1 VKGDDGVEYS
11 MQYYERFQILLN
23 ERGTK
28 IADLSKATGIPKTT
42 LYGIIRKK
50 AKNISLVYASKI
62 ADYFN
67 VSVEY
72 LATGKEI
79 PKPLKLAEDEIGLV
93 DLWRQLPHDEQMQMI
108 GRIKQLLEQGVA
120 NKGEKIG

>member
-1 VKGDDGVEYS
+1 
-11 MQYYERFQILLN
+11 MQYYERFQMLLN

-72 LATGKEI
+72 LATGKEM
-79 PKPLKLAEDEIGLV
+79 PKPLQLTEDETGLIN
-93 DLWRQLPHDEQMQMI
+93 LWRRLPHCEQQRII
-108 GRIKQLLEQGVA
+108 GRIELLLEQA
-120 NKGEKIG
+120 AADGEKIGEKDVEETSSM